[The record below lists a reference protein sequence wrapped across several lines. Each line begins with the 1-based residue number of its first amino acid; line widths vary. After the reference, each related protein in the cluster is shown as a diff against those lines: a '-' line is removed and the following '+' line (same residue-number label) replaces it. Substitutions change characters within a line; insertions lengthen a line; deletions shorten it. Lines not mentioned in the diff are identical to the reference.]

1 MTALANEVGAINLAQ
16 GFPDFP
22 VDPVLIEHVAQAM
35 RDGHNQYAPMPGVL
49 ALREM
54 LAVSLQ
60 DTHGVRYDP
69 DAEITI
75 TSGATVG
82 IYSAIAANVHH
93 GDEVILFEPA
103 YDSYA
108 PSVRANGGVPI
119 PIRLQAPAYAPDW
132 DAVRAAITPRTRV
145 IMINTPH
152 NPTGTVWSHA
162 DMLTL
167 RDIAAASDLLVISD
181 EVYHHITYD
190 GITHVS
196 AGSIEGLRERTYVV
210 TSFGKTFHATGWK
223 IGAVC
228 APPDLMRVFRDVFQ
242 FLAFS
247 THTPSQVALARYMKG
262 ATPWR
267 DVKAMYQAKRDLFR
281 SLIAGSRWTLRPSAG
296 SYFQLL
302 GYENIS
308 TEDDVTLA
316 KRLTRELGVA
326 SIPLS
331 PFMSSSQPDTVLRFC
346 FAKEEKTLRE
356 AAWSLKE
363 I

>member
-1 MTALANEVGAINLAQ
+1 MTTLATEVGAINLAQ

-22 VDPVLIEHVAQAM
+22 VDPVLIDHVTQAM

-54 LAVSLQ
+54 LSVSIS
-60 DTHGVRYDP
+60 DTHGVVYDP
-69 DAEITI
+69 DSEITI

-82 IYSAIAANVHH
+82 IYSAIAANVHQ

-108 PSVRANGGVPI
+108 PSVRANGGTPRA
-119 PIRLQAPAYAPDW
+119 IRCDAPDYTPDW
-132 DAVRAAITPRTRV
+132 NAVRAAITPRTKMIV
-145 IMINTPH
+145 INTPH
-152 NPTGTVWSHA
+152 NPTGTVWSRA
-162 DMLTL
+162 DMHTL
-167 RDIAAASDLLVISD
+167 RDIAVEYDVCVISD
-181 EVYHHITYD
+181 EVYHHITFD

-228 APPDLMRVFRDVFQ
+228 APPALMQPFRDVFQ

-247 THTPSQVALARYMKG
+247 THTPTQVALARYMQG

-267 DVKAMYQAKRDLFR
+267 DVGAFYQAKRDLFR
-281 SLIAGSRWTLRPSAG
+281 SLIAGSRWTLRPSQG

-308 TEDDVTLA
+308 TEDDMTLA

-331 PFMSSSQPDTVLRFC
+331 PFMSTAQPDTVLRFC
-346 FAKEEKTLRE
+346 FAKEDRTLEE
-356 AAWSLKE
+356 AARLLGGV
-363 I
+363 